1 MLPKVNM
8 KPGTNLS
15 RRSSFLC
22 NWRQIDFYND
32 IGHVWLTVLRYR
44 AENIYAI
51 SMKRIGGFNFL
62 INLLALREELK
73 TEKKYT

>member
-1 MLPKVNM
+1 M

-51 SMKRIGGFNFL
+51 SMKRIGGLNF
-62 INLLALREELK
+62 
-73 TEKKYT
+73 